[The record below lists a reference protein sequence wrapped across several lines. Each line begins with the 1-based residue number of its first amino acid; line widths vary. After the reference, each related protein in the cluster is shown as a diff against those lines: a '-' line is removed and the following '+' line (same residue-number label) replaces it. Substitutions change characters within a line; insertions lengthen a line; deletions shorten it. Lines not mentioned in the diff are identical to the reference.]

1 MDIPAASRRPIRW
14 WNGVVVFAA
23 AVAFQIGFGTVLWIL
38 GGSGALG
45 KTETE
50 VRAALY
56 GPGSMA
62 FQVVV
67 TAGVLSLL
75 AIAPLRLSRRDAG
88 AELRLRRPRFATLV
102 VAAIAVIPLG
112 FVVDEVT
119 YLLGLAAPAVFD
131 PSGLE
136 RMAEVF
142 SGASIPGLVAV
153 TAAVT
158 IGPALG
164 EELLFRGYLLR
175 AFSHRSPAW
184 LAVGVTAV
192 LFGAIHMN
200 ALQGAGAFL
209 IGLYLGFLV
218 VRTGSLWP
226 AVVAHG
232 LNNLTCAVF
241 ARVDPQGAGTA
252 FASGHHPAVVIVSLV
267 GVAAAIAYV
276 ATVERG
282 GSPRR

>member
-1 MDIPAASRRPIRW
+1 MDIPAASRRHISW
-14 WNGVVVFAA
+14 WHGVVVFAA
-23 AVAFQIGFGTVLWIL
+23 AVAFQIGFGTALWIL

-45 KTETE
+45 QTEEE

-75 AIAPLRLSRRDAG
+75 AVAPLKLSRRPVKAALRLSRTRASTV
-88 AELRLRRPRFATLV
+88 A
-102 VAAIAVIPLG
+102 VAAVAVIPLG
-112 FVVDEVT
+112 FLVDEVT
-119 YLLGLAAPAVFD
+119 YLLGLAAPTVFD

-136 RMAEVF
+136 RMAGVF
-142 SGASIPGLVAV
+142 SGASIPGLAAV

-209 IGLYLGFLV
+209 IGIYLGFLV
-218 VRTGSLWP
+218 IRTGSLWP

-267 GVAAAIAYV
+267 GVAAAIGYLSAG
-276 ATVERG
+276 ESR
-282 GSPRR
+282 P